1 MKAVVQRV
9 KQTRLCVE
17 GEEISSIDFGL
28 VVFFCAESKD
38 EEKVEDKINLLSKK
52 IANLRIFEDEKGKMN
67 RSVLDVGG
75 QILSVSQFTL
85 CGDVSHGNRPSFVTA
100 MQADKAKEVYF
111 EFCKALRLFGVT
123 VKEGLFGA
131 DMTISQTNDGPVT
144 IWYDI

>member
-9 KQTRLCVE
+9 KKTTLSVE
-17 GEEISSIDFGL
+17 GNLISSIDFGL
-28 VVFFCAESKD
+28 VVYFCAESKD
-38 EEKVEDKINLLSKK
+38 EVDKNKKIELLSKK
-52 IANLRIFEDEKGKMN
+52 IANLRVFEDENGKMN

-100 MQADKAKEVYF
+100 MQADKTKEVYF